1 MRFLAA
7 LPLLLLPTAALAQT
21 AASPQIMTDVRA
33 GQFPQA
39 EQLAAATGD
48 PLVEKLVT
56 YFRLISS
63 GGASADEIQAFIKAN
78 PDWPMQGLLKLREA
92 QASGLYQPPVP
103 ILAPDFIT
111 QVQTLHKQG
120 QDAEAAQLWENQGK
134 AAMQAANPDQQLM
147 FWPNQ
152 NILAR
157 SLLQAGDAKTA
168 YKVVSAVDPPISG
181 TIAREQIADRDF
193 FAGFLLLR
201 FLKQPQEAATWFQDL
216 AASSTAVITQARAY
230 YWLGR
235 SETGAAQ
242 QQDYARAAGFPTT
255 FYGQLAAL
263 ALGDTPEQ
271 LAQRIKS
278 VAEPD
283 FSVQD
288 ALDFGLGELPRAAVL
303 LMQMGDSHDAQIFLT
318 RIGQT
323 ALDDKSRLMAARLA
337 LGLGF
342 PQSSVAIARLAGIYG
357 QMLVHEGW
365 PISYSPPASIL
376 NPAVSL
382 GIMRQESSFNPDV
395 ISGAGAVGLMQL
407 LPSTAR
413 LTGRRYGLPYADLF
427 DPDQNMALGA
437 SYLSQEIN
445 NFGTCLPLAIAAY
458 NAGPTNVANWLSSN
472 GDPELGTQPGGA
484 NMIDWIEEI
493 PFNETRNYVQRVSEN
508 ITIYGA
514 LLNNAAVSPVAK
526 WLTQP

>member
-1 MRFLAA
+1 MKFLAA
-7 LPLLLLPTAALAQT
+7 LPLLLLPAAALAQT
-21 AASPQIMTDVRA
+21 AASPQIMTDVQA

-56 YFRLISS
+56 FFRLTDP
-63 GGASADEIQAFIKAN
+63 GGGSADEIQAFINAN
-78 PDWPMQGLLKLREA
+78 PDWPMQGLLALREA

-103 ILAPDFIT
+103 TVTPAFIT
-111 QVQTLHKQG
+111 QAQALHSAG
-120 QDAEAAQLWENQGK
+120 QDTQAAQLWVSQGK
-134 AAMQAANPDQQLM
+134 AAMQAATAEQQLL
-147 FWPNQ
+147 FWPAQ
-152 NILAR
+152 NTLAR
-157 SLLQAGDAKTA
+157 ALLQEGDAKSA
-168 YKVVSAVDPPISG
+168 YSVVIAADPPISG
-181 TIAREQIADRDF
+181 TRAREQIADRDF

-235 SETGAAQ
+235 SETGAAA
-242 QQDYARAAGFPTT
+242 QQDYARAATYPTT

-263 ALGDTPEQ
+263 ALGDTPRQ
-271 LAQRIKS
+271 LAARIKS
-278 VAEPD
+278 VPEPG
-283 FSVQD
+283 FSMQD

-303 LMQMGDSHDAQIFLT
+303 LLQMNDPHDATIFLN

-342 PQSSVAIARLAGIYG
+342 PQSSVAIARLAGISG
-357 QMLVHEGW
+357 QMLVQEGW
-365 PISYSPPASIL
+365 PVPFNPPASIL
-376 NPAVSL
+376 APAISL
-382 GIMRQESSFNPDV
+382 GIMRQESSFNPTV
-395 ISGAGAVGLMQL
+395 VSGAGAMGLMQL
-407 LPSTAR
+407 MPATAR
-413 LTGRRYGLPYADLF
+413 RTGAKYGLPYGDLF
-427 DPDQNMALGA
+427 NPDQNMALGA
-437 SYLSQEIN
+437 SYLSQEID
-445 NFGTCLPLAIAAY
+445 NFGDCLPLAIAAY
-458 NAGPTNVANWLSSN
+458 NAGPTNVANWLGEN

-508 ITIYGA
+508 ITIYSA
-514 LLNNAAVSPVAK
+514 LLTGSADSPVAK
-526 WLTQP
+526 WLNQP